1 MRFVLAILAFVVAA
15 AMIVLGIAQHT
26 IFLGPST
33 YAVNTTVK
41 GDLPYTVI
49 SGEELTQRPGQQ
61 SLTVSGSDEVFL
73 AYGRTAD
80 VQAWLG
86 ESPYNALTVDSE
98 NHRLKSSVVTP
109 EAVQTDDVTEKPAE
123 GDAAAP
129 EDAAPTAEEQAALDA
144 QADPAGSDLWLAEYS
159 EEGALVQTISVPDD
173 VSVILASNGTDAA
186 PDRVEVSWPLDNAT
200 PWAGPLIVGGIL
212 LLIVGLVLYLL
223 GIQHMRRSRGPRR
236 KGVTAGPG
244 MEKMPKVPK
253 PSRYKP
259 DKQHGSAPKR
269 KRSVRKSMVAIVP
282 ITLVSA
288 LALTGCSASSWPDL
302 SGTGQETP
310 TPTPTDLLPVED
322 QPSPAVSGP
331 QLKRIVS
338 QISGVALEADAARDA
353 TLAATR
359 FSGPALEER
368 TANYAI
374 RAKLPD
380 YALPT
385 PIPATAGGL
394 TLPEATETWP
404 RTVLTVVHDD
414 TDPSLA
420 PTAVVLVQESP
431 RENYLVQS
439 AVRLEPD
446 AQIPDVAPATIG
458 TARLPPE
465 STFQILQPN
474 QLAAAYADVITNGDK
489 SEYFDQFEAEG
500 DSLRTAIAADRQAK
514 KDGLPSTAT
523 IEFSAAA
530 GTATPVALATNES
543 GAIVAVDIVETE
555 VVKPVDTGAKIKL
568 APDSAT
574 SALSGLTETE
584 TGVQATY
591 TDQLL
596 FYVPPAGSTES
607 IRLLGFSQ
615 ALNKAAGL

>member
-1 MRFVLAILAFVVAA
+1 VRFVFAILAFVVAA

-33 YAVNTTVK
+33 YAVDATVK
-41 GDLPYTVI
+41 GDLAYTVI
-49 SGEELTQRPGQQ
+49 SGEELTEQPGQQ
-61 SLTVSGSDEVFL
+61 SLTISGSDEVFL

-86 ESPYNALTVDSE
+86 DSSHNALAVDTE
-98 NHRLKSSVVTP
+98 TDTLNASVVTP
-109 EAVQTDDVTEKPAE
+109 EPVKGDEPELDPGTVAEPPTEE
-123 GDAAAP
+123 DEAAA
-129 EDAAPTAEEQAALDA
+129 EAL
-144 QADPAGSDLWLAEYS
+144 ADPAGSDLWLAEYS
-159 EEGALVQTISVPDD
+159 EKGALVQTISVPDD
-173 VSVILASNGTDAA
+173 VSVLIASDGTDPA

-212 LLIVGLVLYLL
+212 LLLVGLVLYLL
-223 GIQHMRRSRGPRR
+223 GIQHMRKSRGPRR
-236 KGVTAGPG
+236 KSVTAGPG

-253 PSRYKP
+253 PSRYKS

-269 KRSVRKSMVAIVP
+269 KRSLRKSMIAVVP

-288 LALTGCSASSWPDL
+288 LALSGCSASSWPDF
-302 SGTGQETP
+302 SGTGQVTA
-310 TPTPTDLLPVED
+310 TPTPTDAVLPED
-322 QPSPAVSGP
+322 EQPPPAVSGP

-353 TLAATR
+353 KLAATR
-359 FSGPALEER
+359 FTGPALDER

-374 RAKLPD
+374 RGKIAD

-385 PIPATAGGL
+385 PIPASAGGL

-414 TDPSLA
+414 ADQSVA
-420 PTAVVLVQESP
+420 PTAVVLVQENP
-431 RENYLVQS
+431 RANYLVQS

-465 STFQILQPN
+465 STFQILQPE
-474 QLAAAYADVITNGDK
+474 QLAEAYADIITNGDK
-489 SEYFDQFEAEG
+489 SEFFDLFDAEG
-500 DSLRTAIAADRQAK
+500 DSLRTAIAVDRKAK
-514 KDGLPSTAT
+514 QEELPSTAK
-523 IEFSAAA
+523 IEFSTAA
-530 GTATPVALATNES
+530 GTAAPVALATNES
-543 GAIVAVDIVETE
+543 GAIVAIDIVETE
-555 VVKPVDTGAKIKL
+555 VVKPVDVGAKIEP
-568 APDSAT
+568 AGAI
-574 SALSGLTETE
+574 SALSGVTETE
-584 TGVQATY
+584 KGVQATY

-596 FYVPPAGSTES
+596 FYVPPAGSSET

-615 ALNKAAGL
+615 ALTKAAGL

>member
-1 MRFVLAILAFVVAA
+1 VRFVFAILAFVVAA

-33 YAVNTTVK
+33 YAVDATVK
-41 GDLPYTVI
+41 GDLAYTVI
-49 SGEELTQRPGQQ
+49 SGEELTEQPGQQ
-61 SLTVSGSDEVFL
+61 SLTISGSDEVFL

-86 ESPYNALTVDSE
+86 DSSHNALAVDTE
-98 NHRLKSSVVTP
+98 TDTLNASVVTP
-109 EAVQTDDVTEKPAE
+109 EPVKGDEPEPDPGTVAEPPTEE
-123 GDAAAP
+123 DEAAA
-129 EDAAPTAEEQAALDA
+129 EAL
-144 QADPAGSDLWLAEYS
+144 ADPAGSDLWLAEYS
-159 EEGALVQTISVPDD
+159 EKGALVQTISVPDD
-173 VSVILASNGTDAA
+173 VSVLIASDGTDPA

-212 LLIVGLVLYLL
+212 LLLVGLVLYLL
-223 GIQHMRRSRGPRR
+223 GIQHMRKSRGPRR
-236 KGVTAGPG
+236 KSVTAGPG

-253 PSRYKP
+253 PSRYKS

-269 KRSVRKSMVAIVP
+269 KRSLRKSMIAVVP

-288 LALTGCSASSWPDL
+288 LALTGCSASSWPDF
-302 SGTGQETP
+302 SGTGQVTP
-310 TPTPTDLLPVED
+310 TPTPTDAVLPED
-322 QPSPAVSGP
+322 EQPPPAVSGP
-331 QLKRIVS
+331 QLERIVS

-353 TLAATR
+353 KLAATR
-359 FSGPALEER
+359 FTGPALDER

-374 RAKLPD
+374 RGKIAD

-385 PIPATAGGL
+385 PIPASAGGL

-414 TDPSLA
+414 ADQSVA
-420 PTAVVLVQESP
+420 PTAVVLVQENP
-431 RENYLVQS
+431 RANYLVQS

-465 STFQILQPN
+465 STFQILQPE
-474 QLAAAYADVITNGDK
+474 QLAEAYADIITNGDK
-489 SEYFDQFEAEG
+489 SEFFDLFDAEG
-500 DSLRTAIAADRQAK
+500 DSLRTAIAVDRKAK
-514 KDGLPSTAT
+514 QEELPSTAK
-523 IEFSAAA
+523 IEFSTAA
-530 GTATPVALATNES
+530 GTAAPVALATNES
-543 GAIVAVDIVETE
+543 GAIVAIDIVETE
-555 VVKPVDTGAKIKL
+555 VVKPVDVGAKIEP
-568 APDSAT
+568 AGAI
-574 SALSGLTETE
+574 SALSGVTETE
-584 TGVQATY
+584 KGVQATY

-596 FYVPPAGSTES
+596 FYVPPAGSSET

-615 ALNKAAGL
+615 ALTKAAGL

>member
-49 SGEELTQRPGQQ
+49 SGEELTEQPGQQ

-80 VQAWLG
+80 VLAWLG
-86 ESPYNALTVDSE
+86 DSPYNALTVDSE
-98 NHRLKSSVVTP
+98 NDSLKASVVTP
-109 EAVQTDDVTEKPAE
+109 EPVENDE
-123 GDAAAP
+123 AAP
-129 EDAAPTAEEQAALDA
+129 EEGTEPPTEEEQAAAEAEAVA
-144 QADPAGSDLWLAEYS
+144 QANPAGSDLWLAEYS

-173 VSVILASNGTDAA
+173 VSVILASNGTDPA
-186 PDRVEVSWPLDNAT
+186 PDRVEVSWPIDNAT
-200 PWAGPLIVGGIL
+200 PWAGPLIAGGIL
-212 LLIVGLVLYLL
+212 LLLVGLVLYLL
-223 GIQHMRRSRGPRR
+223 GIQNMRRSRGPRR
-236 KGVTAGPG
+236 KSVTAGPG

-253 PSRYKP
+253 PSRYKS

-269 KRSVRKSMVAIVP
+269 KRSIRKSMIAIVP
-282 ITLVSA
+282 ITLASA
-288 LALTGCSASSWPDL
+288 LALTGCSASSWPDF
-302 SGTGQETP
+302 SGNGQVTA
-310 TPTPTDLLPVED
+310 TPTPTDAVLPED
-322 QPSPAVSGP
+322 EQPPPAVSGP

-359 FSGPALEER
+359 FSGPALDER

-374 RAKLPD
+374 RGKLAD
-380 YALPT
+380 YAQPT
-385 PIPATAGGL
+385 PIPASAGGL

-404 RTVLTVVHDD
+404 RTVLTVVTDD
-414 TDPSLA
+414 TDASVA
-420 PTAVVLVQESP
+420 PTALILVQENP
-431 RENYLVQS
+431 RSNYLVQS

-458 TARLPPE
+458 SARLPPE

-474 QLAAAYADVITNGDK
+474 QLAEAYADVITNGDQ
-489 SEYFDQFEAEG
+489 SAHFDLFDAEG
-500 DSLRTAIAADRQAK
+500 DSLRAAIAADRQTK
-514 KDGLPSTAT
+514 KDELPTTAT
-523 IEFSAAA
+523 IEFAAAA
-530 GTATPVALATNES
+530 GDAAPVALATNES

-555 VVKPVDTGAKIKL
+555 VVKPVDTGAKIEP
-568 APDSAT
+568 AGAI
-574 SALSGLTETE
+574 SALSGVTETE
-584 TGVQATY
+584 KGVQSTY

-596 FYVPPAGSTES
+596 FYVPPAGSSET

-615 ALNKAAGL
+615 ALTKAAEL